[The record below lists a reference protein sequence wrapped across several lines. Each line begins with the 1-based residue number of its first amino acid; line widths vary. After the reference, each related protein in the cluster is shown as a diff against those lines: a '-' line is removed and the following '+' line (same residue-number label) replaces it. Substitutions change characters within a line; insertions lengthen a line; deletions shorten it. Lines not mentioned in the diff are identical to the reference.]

1 MSDLKKKKEKEAM
14 KMKKTL
20 KTGIYSPL
28 GAKKMSAKEKAE
40 FKAKFA
46 KAKAGKQAM
55 KAEKTVSTT
64 PKYKA
69 VKTIKEGLHKMPDGT
84 IMKDS
89 DMKFKK
95 TLKRLK
101 KS

>member
-1 MSDLKKKKEKEAM
+1 MSDPKEKKKAM

-28 GAKKMSAKEKAE
+28 GAKKMSSKEKAE
-40 FKAKFA
+40 FKSKFV
-46 KAKAGKQAM
+46 KANAGKQAM
-55 KAEKTVSTT
+55 KAEKTVNS

-69 VKTIKEGLHKMPDGT
+69 VKTITKGLHKMPDGSV
-84 IMKDS
+84 MKDS
-89 DMKFKK
+89 EMKKYMK
-95 TLKRLK
+95 TNKRLK

>member
-1 MSDLKKKKEKEAM
+1 MSDKKEKRSEMKMKKTLKTGLHSPSEAM

-40 FKAKFA
+40 FKSRFVKAA
-46 KAKAGKQAM
+46 KASQAM
-55 KAEKTVSTT
+55 KAEKTVINS

-69 VKTIKEGLHKMPDGT
+69 VKT
-84 IMKDS
+84 S
-89 DMKFKK
+89 
-95 TLKRLK
+95 K

>member
-1 MSDLKKKKEKEAM
+1 MSNPKEKKKATM

-20 KTGIYSPL
+20 KAGLYSPL
-28 GAKKMSAKEKAE
+28 GAKKMSSKEKAE
-40 FKAKFA
+40 FKSKFV

-55 KAEKTVSTT
+55 KAEKTVINS

-69 VKTIKEGLHKMPDGT
+69 VKTITKGLHKMPDGSV
-84 IMKDS
+84 MKDS
-89 DMKFKK
+89 EMKYMK
-95 TLKRLK
+95 TKKRLK